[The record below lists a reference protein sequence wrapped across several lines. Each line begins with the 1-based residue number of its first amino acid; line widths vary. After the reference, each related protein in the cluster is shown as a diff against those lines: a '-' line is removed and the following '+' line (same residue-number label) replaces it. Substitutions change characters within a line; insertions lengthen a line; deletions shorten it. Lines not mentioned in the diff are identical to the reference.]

1 MKGKPI
7 ERTYLKVVFNTYFGM
22 CYYYVCKT
30 YIFLNLSY
38 LKRKSKK
45 KFFLMT
51 LTLYYMTIVTVSDE
65 KRIVN
70 FKIASNIAS

>member
-1 MKGKPI
+1 MPHCHMKGKPI

-45 KFFLMT
+45 KFFPYDLDPV
-51 LTLYYMTIVTVSDE
+51 LPDYSHCV
-65 KRIVN
+65 
-70 FKIASNIAS
+70 